1 MKRPFFCVALA
12 YALGEVIAL
21 YTRTAGEISI
31 AIVVLIFAGMIGS
44 KKKQKGVWLLVAGVC
59 TGMLCAFFRIP
70 EDVRDSREHGQIVRT
85 EDAYTVKAY
94 AVQAERQGQ
103 ELSCTAVIVDIH
115 GGTWTVRVLTEKT
128 EDEQRITAFK
138 YAETAK
144 YVLLRGMEES
154 HGINAYKISDVI
166 HITGVYH
173 VFENPA
179 NPGAFPVKIYY
190 LARYIT
196 GYYYAP
202 HTVRRT
208 EEQKLLKQPYSLYY
222 AWKARLYVVREK
234 MDAQLY
240 HILPDEIAAIASG
253 ILLGDKTEID
263 PETKRL
269 YQIGGIAH
277 ILAISGLHI
286 SLLGG
291 CLYRLFRK
299 LRIPIGAAGIMAM
312 ILVFTY
318 GVLTGMSLATMR
330 AVWMLII
337 QLVAQ
342 ILGKS
347 YDMPTSMGI
356 ALLFML
362 LVNPVRI
369 LDSGMQLSY
378 MAIAGVLL
386 GNYVVRRLHRKA
398 AFRRFQKRY
407 RLRYRIVQSM
417 IYSITLNAMMLP
429 VLAKT
434 YYVISVYA
442 WLLNLIVIP
451 FMTVVVVSAWIG
463 LLLSWIS
470 IVWGS
475 FLMLPARWIL
485 QFYTSL
491 CRWTLMLPGNT
502 IHTGE
507 IMPVQMVMW
516 YGMILILCML
526 LHTRIRNKIR
536 DKWYRRTGQFW
547 RKKQV
552 KCYIVVVCVT
562 MLLFLF
568 GYQVFFARSQR
579 TESVYFLDVGQGDGI
594 LIRTPK
600 GKNIV
605 IDGGSTTQSKCGT
618 YTMLPA
624 IQSLGMAQIDCWF
637 VSHTD
642 EDHISGLKE
651 IVEMG
656 KLSQIKVGTVVF
668 STYVVRDDAY
678 YELETM
684 LQDND
689 VGIHYM
695 KEGEY
700 IGDGTFTLTC
710 LHPTQSYQPADKN
723 AASLALAYHSN
734 VFDMLFT
741 GDMDADAVENML
753 RLQGDTSGDM
763 DVNSWTLMDY
773 GSGTGKD
780 WNRRSYD
787 CIKIPH
793 HGSRY
798 SYNMDLYMEARYAVI
813 SCGYQNRYHHPHV
826 EVLDG
831 LADAGVSVLRTDEM
845 GAVLFRRR

>member
-12 YALGEVIAL
+12 YALGEVIVL

-59 TGMLCAFFRIP
+59 TGMLCAFLRIP

-85 EDAYTVKAY
+85 EDAYTVEAY

-128 EDEQRITAFK
+128 EDEQKITAFK

-179 NPGAFPVKIYY
+179 NPGAFPAKTYY
-190 LARYIT
+190 LARNIT
-196 GYYYAP
+196 GYYYEPQTA
-202 HTVRRT
+202 RRT
-208 EEQKLLKQPYSLYY
+208 EDQKLLKHPYSLYY
-222 AWKARLYVVREK
+222 AWKAQLYVVREK
-234 MDAQLY
+234 LDAQLY

-291 CLYRLFRK
+291 CLFRLFRK
-299 LRIPIGAAGIMAM
+299 LRMPISAAGVMVM
-312 ILVFTY
+312 IFVFTY

-362 LVNPVRI
+362 LMNPVRI

-378 MAIAGVLL
+378 MAVAGVLL

-475 FLMLPARWIL
+475 FLVLPARWIL

-552 KCYIVVVCVT
+552 KCYTVVVCMI

-568 GYQVFFARSQR
+568 GGQVFFARSQR
-579 TESVYFLDVGQGDGI
+579 TEAVYFLDVGQGDGT

-678 YELETM
+678 YELVTM

-689 VGIHYM
+689 VEIHYM
-695 KEGEY
+695 KEGEC

-723 AASLALAYHSN
+723 SASLALAYHSN
-734 VFDMLFT
+734 VFDILFT

-773 GSGTGKD
+773 ESGTGKD
-780 WNRRSYD
+780 WNRCSYD

-813 SCGYQNRYHHPHV
+813 SCGYQNRYHHPHA